1 MCLIS
6 AFYLSYLCDKH
17 AKHANL
23 FQSSSWNLVSRE
35 TVSWTH
41 SNFVSAL
48 PQPFN
53 LLFIVMKNVVGQQ
66 YLPQDLQNFNIPLE
80 LVQ

>member
-1 MCLIS
+1 M
-6 AFYLSYLCDKH
+6 
-17 AKHANL
+17 
-23 FQSSSWNLVSRE
+23 SWIQ
-35 TVSWTH
+35 
-41 SNFVSAL
+41 SNFVSAS

-66 YLPQDLQNFNIPLE
+66 NLPQDLQNFHVPLE